1 MNHYA
6 FAIDLVRKA
15 GARLKEAHSQVIT
28 VSHKGGDPRDPV
40 TAVDLEVSALM
51 AAEIAR
57 VFPGYRVYSEEG
69 ESDAVRST
77 GYEWVLDPIDGTGNF
92 SHHIPHFAACAALLL
107 DGVPIAGAAYNP
119 ITDELFSFDASVGA
133 AFLNGAS
140 VTVSAVAD
148 PVDGQVI
155 FLGGH
160 REPMWRWSVAVYEE
174 LLRAFNKRKGLG
186 SANLDL
192 CFLAAGRA
200 DAVVYGTF
208 SMPDGAV
215 GVGAVRAA
223 GGEVY
228 DLRTGA
234 PLIATEGRC
243 AIAAVSTNALFE
255 KIRPLLHAELL
266 PANC

>member
-1 MNHYA
+1 MNHRT
-6 FAIDLVRKA
+6 FAIELVRKA
-15 GARLKEAHSQVIT
+15 GARLKEAHGQVIA
-28 VSHKGGDPRDPV
+28 VSHKGEDPRDPV

-51 AAEIAR
+51 TAEITR
-57 VFPGYRVYSEEG
+57 VFPDHRVYSEEG
-69 ESDAVRST
+69 ESDAVRCV

-92 SHHIPHFAACAALLL
+92 SHHIPHFAACAALLR
-107 DGVPIAGAAYNP
+107 DGQPIAGAAYNP
-119 ITDELFSFDASVGA
+119 ITDELFSFDAETT
-133 AFLNGAS
+133 FLNETP
-140 VTVSAVAD
+140 VTVSAVSD
-148 PVDGQVI
+148 PSDGQVI

-160 REPMWRWSVAVYEE
+160 RESMWRWSIAVYEA

-234 PLIATEGRC
+234 PLTAMEGRC
-243 AIAAVSTNALFE
+243 AIAAVSTSVLFE
-255 KIRPLLHAELL
+255 KIRPFLHAELL
-266 PANC
+266 PKEG